1 MTETETA
8 KTSAKIT
15 KVEFPILLLRS
26 GASGV
31 VNREKKKNKKK
42 REPRACGTGHKKR
55 ALSLEFNDGQFLLF
69 TLSASQMLTVLHPN
83 VQRLATEVEV
93 YIYNSSLRAS
103 TSSKETGNVS
113 TELRQF
119 GSSLKTRS

>member
-1 MTETETA
+1 MTEMETA

-31 VNREKKKNKKK
+31 VNREKKSKK

-113 TELRQF
+113 IELRQF
-119 GSSLKTRS
+119 GSSLQTRS